1 MVRNPAR
8 VEQVAASDLLTG
20 QERSSLDRVIRR
32 AEETSRFEFSVYLG
46 PAEGADTHA
55 YATRLHNRLV
65 VPARSVLILV
75 DPERRAIEVVTG
87 GEVRRI
93 ISDAEVS
100 LAVAA
105 MGDDLADGNYAR
117 GLERAIDLLAQHAH
131 RA

>member
-1 MVRNPAR
+1 M
-8 VEQVAASDLLTG
+8 AASDHLSA

-46 PAEGADTHA
+46 PTEGEDVHA

-75 DPERRAIEVVTG
+75 DPQRRAIEVVTG
-87 GEVRRI
+87 GEVRRV
-93 ISDAEVS
+93 ISDAEVE

-105 MGDDLADGNYAR
+105 MGDDLADGNHAR

-131 RA
+131 RG